1 MPGAENKE
9 AIGSCIKETSNWSK
23 IASVH
28 KFDHKDF
35 SKEAILKDIETSAP
49 KLKALMDKIIE
60 LDSNDIR
67 EHKRLYKHFIYSD
80 IKSSYGA
87 KLIASALYAYGFEH
101 AYHVGKTQRGLSFQ
115 LKMDTLNHNQKNV
128 FATLTSVSFFEKP
141 IGINFRKELLKVFNS
156 RPDNIYGDKIRII
169 ILDSGFREGVD
180 LFDVKYAHLFEPII
194 TVADE
199 KQAIGRVTRY
209 CGQKGL
215 EFHPSE
221 GWPVQVFRYETIVP
235 KAIRKIL
242 HVQYPDLAPSETF
255 FQMFMKFSN
264 VDPKKI
270 TFANELEK
278 ISVRAAVDYELTRN
292 IHEFKIGG
300 GRLKYYG
307 GNNAGDKFKAY
318 QDKIQVVYKDY
329 KWPPIK
335 VENGCTG
342 APIPQAVN
350 EDELKE
356 EETEYFSPEN
366 RIESSVSSK
375 GGALILPFTPTQ
387 DFIRHYFTPKFEKN
401 GLLLW
406 HSVGTGKTCTAIA
419 TASSSFERENY
430 TIVYVTRHTL
440 KGDVWKNMFDQ
451 VCSSILQERIAEGL
465 ELPEAQAQ
473 RMRLLGGRWIE
484 PMSYRQFS
492 NMLDGKSR
500 LYEDL
505 VKRNGKKDP
514 LRKTLVI
521 IDEAHKMFAPDVTG
535 TEKPDIDVIKKAF
548 NHSMQVSGKDGVRLL
563 FMTATPYTSNPMDL
577 IKILNLLR
585 PLNDKL
591 PEEFDVFAQE
601 YLNEQGEFSPEGKL
615 KYWDAIVGYISYL
628 NREKDIR
635 TFSYAK
641 LHEIQVP
648 MSNYE
653 FDSAIRNLIYQDTL
667 VKDSERKLGYAKQVM
682 QQDIHKLKSTLD
694 KEFAELVAT
703 HEAEIRNCIAER
715 GKKHDEDKKRITK
728 NYDQQIS
735 ICKKMEKKCIDDLKK
750 IYQEAVKQLKAK
762 AVEDKRKCDKKDKEC
777 PIQIK
782 KKLNDALEDLKNDL
796 EYDSGE
802 CKSSSDIQKCIQTA
816 KSVFQRETEAIEKHL
831 KFCNDMKQLAK
842 DVEKR
847 KQEEHGK
854 KIEQLKTQLQKTIQH
869 DEDVFKRAKNNFKTL
884 QEVFQRD
891 VEGDRSQRKRLE
903 HCLGVT
909 PAYRRMLR
917 NDPAIMDIELESG
930 PMITD
935 EEAEAY
941 SKALESEG
949 VLQNVYFVSGHGS
962 ERVET
967 FSKRVRM
974 PKDKILIVFPVCAR
988 PNYMSEACLFL
999 NEFQKPEHKKLFM
1012 DPLRNRDKIMRL
1024 IKQPIRIYL
1033 PGEKVPNLS
1042 TNLFLNFDKQKTV
1055 IMKSGV
1061 YRIGKI
1067 PTIDNSR
1074 FSKATYNLG
1083 SDKCNDYIGEI
1094 ESPMHYNRAIHY
1106 EVFKGNL
1113 FAPLKEKA
1121 SYNTLMYNN
1130 FTLQHIMQETGPGV
1144 YYYVGCRSSH
1154 QNIQPDMY
1162 ERVFQQSQEQQ
1173 EEANRSQR
1181 NKELMKF
1188 VVRDKEGVVSPIE
1201 SPPSNPTPPK
1211 PSSKDKKMKDI
1222 KIDPEKFKEFEEREK
1237 KLKEER
1243 EKKKQTDNTREE
1255 KEQLKIM
1262 MEEIEDWE
1270 EMLYAST
1277 LNPDVWSSLDD
1288 KITQWVE
1295 VLSNMKQTQRVK
1307 NVQIELEIFNEM
1319 RLHKDKADI
1328 DYNIHEE
1335 KHKIGNGN
1343 GNQKIAFKVIYKSYV
1358 FKHKKYVRRLNSQL
1372 VGIIPSNEKD
1382 ATQKC
1387 TSDILVKRIKKVMQ
1401 AGLTLTLPTKPSDW
1415 ENNKDGLFNGLCEE
1429 SKRVWKQRQ
1438 I

>member
-1 MPGAENKE
+1 MSKNAKE
-9 AIGSCIKETSNWSK
+9 AIGTCIKETSNWSK
-23 IASVH
+23 ISSVH

-35 SKEAILKDIETSAP
+35 SKDNVLKDIEVSAP
-49 KLKALMDKIIE
+49 KLKALMNKIME
-60 LDSNDIR
+60 LDANDLR
-67 EHKRLYKHFIYSD
+67 EHGRLYKHFIYSD

-87 KLIASALYAYGFEH
+87 KLIASALYAHGFEH
-101 AYHVGKTQRGLSFQ
+101 AYHVGKTPRGLSFQ

-180 LFDVKYAHLFEPII
+180 LFDVKYAHIFEPII

-215 EFHPSE
+215 EFHPLE

-235 KAIRKIL
+235 KNIRKIL
-242 HVQYPDLAPSETF
+242 HVQYPDLVPSDTF

-278 ISVRAAVDYELTRN
+278 ISVHAAVDYELTRN

-300 GRLKYYG
+300 GRLKYSG
-307 GNNAGDKFKAY
+307 GNAPGDKFKSY

-335 VENGCTG
+335 IENGCTG

-350 EDELKE
+350 ENDIKA
-356 EETEYFSPEN
+356 EETEFFSPEQ
-366 RIESSVSSK
+366 RFESSVSSSSSK

-387 DFIRHYFTPKFEKN
+387 DFIRHYFTPKFEKH
-401 GLLLW
+401 GMLLW

-430 TIVYVTRHTL
+430 TIIYVTRHTL

-451 VCSSILQERIAEGL
+451 VCSSILQERIAQGL

-514 LRKTLVI
+514 LHKTLVI
-521 IDEAHKMFAPDVTG
+521 IDEAHKMFAPDVIG
-535 TEKPDIDVIKKAF
+535 TEKPDMDVIKKAF
-548 NHSMQVSGKDGVRLL
+548 NHSMQVSGKEGVRLL

-585 PLNDKL
+585 PVNNKL
-591 PEEFDVFAQE
+591 PEEFDEFAE
-601 YLNEQGEFSPEGKL
+601 KYLNEQGEFSSEGKL
-615 KYWDAIVGYISYL
+615 NYWDEIVGYISYL

-653 FDSAIRNLIYQDTL
+653 FDSAIQNLIYQETL
-667 VKDSERKLGYAKQVM
+667 VKDSERKLKFAKQLM
-682 QQDIHKLKSTLD
+682 EQDIHKLRTSLD
-694 KEFAELVAT
+694 KEFTDLVRK
-703 HEAEIRNCIAER
+703 HQEEINDCLKER
-715 GKKHDEDKKRITK
+715 GKKTEEDKKRIQK
-728 NYDQQIS
+728 NYNEQVS
-735 ICKKMEKKCIDDLKK
+735 LCKKMEKKCIDDLKK
-750 IYQEAVKQLKAK
+750 IYTEAVKQIKAK
-762 AVEDKRKCDKKDKEC
+762 SLEDKNKCNKKDKEC
-777 PIQIK
+777 LNKIK
-782 KKLNDALEDLKNDL
+782 KKLSDDLDDLKNDL
-796 EYDSGE
+796 DYDVGE
-802 CKSSSDIQKCIQTA
+802 CKTSEDVQKCLQTA
-816 KSVFQRETEAIEKHL
+816 KSVFQKETETIEKHL

-842 DVEKR
+842 EVEKR
-847 KQEEHGK
+847 KKEEHEQR
-854 KIEQLKTQLQKTIQH
+854 IERLKTQLQSTIQY
-869 DEDVFKRAKNNFKTL
+869 DEDAFKRAKNNFKTL
-884 QEVFQRD
+884 QETFQRD

-903 HCLGVT
+903 HCLGVV
-909 PAYRRMLR
+909 PAYKRMLR
-917 NDPAIMDIELESG
+917 NDPSIMDIELESG
-930 PMITD
+930 PLITD

-949 VLQNVYFVSGHGS
+949 VLQNIYFVSGHGS
-962 ERVET
+962 ERVDT

-988 PNYMSEACLFL
+988 PNYMSEACEFL
-999 NEFQKPEHKKLFM
+999 TEFQKPEHKKLFM

-1042 TNLFLNFDKQKTV
+1042 TNLFLNFDKQKTI

-1067 PTIDNSR
+1067 PQIDNSR
-1074 FSKATYNLG
+1074 FSKANYNLG
-1083 SDKCNDYIGEI
+1083 SPKCNDYIGEI

-1113 FAPLKEKA
+1113 FAPLKDKA
-1121 SYNTLMYNN
+1121 SYNTLTYNN
-1130 FTLQHIMQETGPGV
+1130 FTLQHIMHETGPGV
-1144 YYYVGCRSSH
+1144 YYYIGCRSSH
-1154 QNIQPDMY
+1154 QNIQPEMY

-1173 EEANRSQR
+1173 EESNRSQR

-1188 VVRDKEGVVSPIE
+1188 VVKDKDAEISPIE

-1211 PSSKDKKMKDI
+1211 PSSKDKKDKDI
-1222 KIDPEKFKEFEEREK
+1222 KVDPEKFKEFEEREK
-1237 KLKEER
+1237 RKEER
-1243 EKKKQTDNTREE
+1243 EKKKQADNTPEE
-1255 KEQLKIM
+1255 KRQLADM
-1262 MEEIEDWE
+1262 LEEIESWE
-1270 EMLYAST
+1270 EMLYASN
-1277 LNPDVWSSLDD
+1277 LNPEVWSSLDN
-1288 KITQWVE
+1288 KITQWME
-1295 VLSNMKQTQRVK
+1295 LLMTMKQTPRVK
-1307 NVQIELEIFNEM
+1307 SVQIELEIFNEM
-1319 RLHKDKADI
+1319 RLNKDKAEM

-1335 KHKIGNGN
+1335 KYTIGT
-1343 GNQKIAFKVIYKSYV
+1343 QKKAFKVLYKSYV
-1358 FKHKKYVRRLNSQL
+1358 FKHKKYTRRLNSEV
-1372 VGIIPSNEKD
+1372 VGIVPSNEKD

-1387 TSDILVKRIKKVMQ
+1387 TSDILAKRLKKILQ
-1401 AGLTLTLPTKPSDW
+1401 EGLSITLPTKSSDW
-1415 ENNKDGLFNGLCEE
+1415 ENNKDTLFNGLCEE
-1429 SKRVWKQRQ
+1429 SKRIWKQRQ
-1438 I
+1438 